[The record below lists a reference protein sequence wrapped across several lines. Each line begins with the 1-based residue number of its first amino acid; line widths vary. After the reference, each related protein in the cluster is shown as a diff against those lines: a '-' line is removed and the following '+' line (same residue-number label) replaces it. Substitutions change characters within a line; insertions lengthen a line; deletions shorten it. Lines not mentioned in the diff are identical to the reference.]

1 MSAILPAI
9 RSALQPAI
17 RAAIS
22 GGYGSSSAWSPLTLF
37 AASEVGVWYDPSDFS
52 TLFQDSAGTTPVTAV
67 GDPVGKILDKSGNGK
82 HATQATAASRP
93 LLSALVNLH
102 TKTEQFGDAIWA
114 KRGTASVTPNDAVAP
129 DGNTTADLISVGA
142 GSVNDIYY
150 SGTMGTIPTTVKL
163 TPSLWVKRVSTSG
176 FLFIRNID
184 NTSYGYLQVNLA
196 SLSDNW
202 ELITE
207 THPAVNLVSAYYG
220 AGGAMNGFQLCAN
233 SGTISCHVWGADL
246 RFASESTNIPAYQRV
261 NTSTDYDTAGFP
273 HYLKFDGVDDS
284 LATAAIDFT
293 ATDAVSVF
301 AGMRK
306 ASDAARGTIVELT
319 ASAAANNGAFH
330 LAAPNAASA
339 TIAWESKGTVL
350 ADAVASSGVAAP
362 LTAVLTGTSDIS
374 GDTAILRVNGAQA
387 DADTGNQG
395 TGNFSNAAMYIGH
408 RGGSSLPLNGRIYS
422 LTVLGRTATALEI
435 AAAESYA
442 AGKSG
447 VVLP

>member
-1 MSAILPAI
+1 
-9 RSALQPAI
+9 
-17 RAAIS
+17 
-22 GGYGSSSAWSPLTLF
+22 
-37 AASEVGVWYDPSDFS
+37 
-52 TLFQDSAGTTPVTAV
+52 
-67 GDPVGKILDKSGNGK
+67 
-82 HATQATAASRP
+82 
-93 LLSALVNLH
+93 
-102 TKTEQFGDAIWA
+102 
-114 KRGTASVTPNDAVAP
+114 
-129 DGNTTADLISVGA
+129 
-142 GSVNDIYY
+142 
-150 SGTMGTIPTTVKL
+150 
-163 TPSLWVKRVSTSG
+163 
-176 FLFIRNID
+176 
-184 NTSYGYLQVNLA
+184 
-196 SLSDNW
+196 
-202 ELITE
+202 
-207 THPAVNLVSAYYG
+207 
-220 AGGAMNGFQLCAN
+220 
-233 SGTISCHVWGADL
+233 
-246 RFASESTNIPAYQRV
+246 
-261 NTSTDYDTAGFP
+261 
-273 HYLKFDGVDDS
+273 
-284 LATAAIDFT
+284 
-293 ATDAVSVF
+293 
-301 AGMRK
+301 MRK